1 MIGIDS
7 WTVGAAPAP
16 SPTSVDPTTA
26 TVNVALS
33 NYFLALGLL
42 VAAVVVIIIAL
53 GFALLYHARLLST
66 ITAAVKTNREHLG
79 TTSDDVTKS
88 LDLAPSIVGPD
99 EGSEAGEL
107 VFAVRRVDTAQAV
120 TWKAEGATPSS
131 GSGYSFVTT
140 FNKPGDYEIHATL
153 TDSSGTETALQKK
166 VKIGATSSGPAAS
179 AIVLPFVIKNW
190 GRLVIIIFGVG
201 VISALMATKI
211 LDAAAGIGI
220 LGTLLG
226 VGAVTATSGGSGD
239 KPAPPEV

>member
-1 MIGIDS
+1 MSLQNSAFPGRPHTGGSTLPDRRAYR
-7 WTVGAAPAP
+7 AAGPLKSAE
-16 SPTSVDPTTA
+16 
-26 TVNVALS
+26 VN
-33 NYFLALGLL
+33 
-42 VAAVVVIIIAL
+42 
-53 GFALLYHARLLST
+53 T
-66 ITAAVKTNREHLG
+66 
-79 TTSDDVTKS
+79 D
-88 LDLAPSIVGPD
+88 PD
-99 EGSEAGEL
+99 EFRT
-107 VFAVRRVDTAQAV
+107 FAVQRVDTAQAV
-120 TWKAEGATPSS
+120 TWRAEGATPSS

-140 FNKPGDYEIHATL
+140 FNKPGDYEILATFS
-153 TDSSGTETALQKK
+153 DSSGTETALQKK

-201 VISALMATKI
+201 VISAVMAAKI